1 MLEALGLSETAE
13 TLYRALLSNGPTI
26 ESRLPDTLNAD
37 LDTVRD
43 ALAELQRVDLVHRIS
58 GEPDCWLAGSP
69 EVALTSLVV
78 QQQESLLERQRE
90 LERAQSTV
98 SELIRLSRSRAP
110 GGDGE
115 VVEVT
120 TDAEA
125 TRRRR
130 RHFERTTERVVMALE
145 KLGPT
150 GPAEGDDPDEEP
162 ATLAMLDRG
171 VEVQSIYE
179 RPALLVPG
187 RFETLR
193 KLAAVGEQARTLP
206 TVPVELVIYDR
217 AHAMVRLDDDE
228 QAIAALFVHHSGLL
242 TSLICLFDLLW
253 ERSVPVPPEPDQPI
267 EERSPETDDVL
278 LSLLAAGFKDESIA
292 RHLHISP
299 STVTRRM
306 ARLME
311 LTGTSTRFQLGMQA
325 VRRGWI

>member
-1 MLEALGLSETAE
+1 MLEALGLSGTAE
-13 TLYRALLSNGPTI
+13 TLYRALLTNGPTI
-26 ESRLPDTLNAD
+26 ETRLTELVGDTDDTVLAAAIDELHRAD
-37 LDTVRD
+37 LV
-43 ALAELQRVDLVHRIS
+43 QRIS
-58 GEPDCWLAGSP
+58 GEPACWLAGSP

-78 QQQESLLERQRE
+78 QQQEALLERQRD

-110 GGDGE
+110 GSAAD
-115 VVEVT
+115 VVEIT

-125 TRRRR
+125 TRRRC
-130 RHFERTTERVVMALE
+130 RHFERTTERCVMALE
-145 KLGPT
+145 KLT
-150 GPAEGDDPDEEP
+150 SEAEGGDPEP

-171 VEVQSIYE
+171 IEVQSVYE
-179 RPALLVPG
+179 RPVLLVPG

-193 KLAAVGEQARTLP
+193 RLAAAGEQARTLP
-206 TVPVELVIYDR
+206 NVPLQVVVFDR

-228 QAIAALFVHHSGLL
+228 VASSALFVHHSGLL
-242 TSLICLFDLLW
+242 TGLLCLFDLLW
-253 ERSVPVPPEPDQPI
+253 ERAVPIPPEPDVPV
-267 EERSPETDDVL
+267 EERSPDTDDVL

>member
-1 MLEALGLSETAE
+1 MLEALGLSKTAE
-13 TLYRALLSNGPTI
+13 LLYRALLTNGPTI
-26 ESRLPDTLNAD
+26 ETRLAD
-37 LDTVRD
+37 LVEADADAVNAALDELRD
-43 ALAELQRVDLVHRIS
+43 AELVQCIA
-58 GEPDCWLAGSP
+58 GEPACWLAGSP

-78 QQQESLLERQRE
+78 QQQEALLERQRE

-110 GGDGE
+110 GAGAE
-115 VVEVT
+115 VIEMT
-120 TDAEA
+120 SDAES
-125 TRRRR
+125 TRRRC
-130 RHFERTTERVVMALE
+130 RHFERTTERCVMALE
-145 KLGPT
+145 KLSPSDD
-150 GPAEGDDPDEEP
+150 ASDDPEP

-171 VEVQSIYE
+171 IEVQSVYE
-179 RPALLVPG
+179 RPVLLVPG

-193 KLAAVGEQARTLP
+193 RLAAVGEQARTLP
-206 TVPVELVIYDR
+206 TLPMQLVIYDR

-228 QAIAALFVHHSGLL
+228 VTSSALFVHHSGLL
-242 TSLICLFDLLW
+242 SGLLCLFDLLW
-253 ERSVPVPPEPDQPI
+253 ERAVPIPPEPDIPV
-267 EERSPETDDVL
+267 EERSPDTDDVL

>member
-1 MLEALGLSETAE
+1 MLEALGLSQTAE
-13 TLYRALLSNGPTI
+13 GLYRALLANGPTI
-26 ESRLPDTLNAD
+26 ETR
-37 LDTVRD
+37 
-43 ALAELQRVDLVHRIS
+43 LAEIVAEPPDAVRSALDELLGVELVRRIS

-110 GGDGE
+110 GGGGD

-120 TDAEA
+120 GDAEA
-125 TRRRR
+125 TRRRC
-130 RHFERTTERVVMALE
+130 RHFERTTERSVMALT
-145 KLGPT
+145 KLSPT
-150 GPAEGDDPDEEP
+150 EAEDQDPEP
-162 ATLAMLDRG
+162 ATLALLDRG
-171 VEVQSIYE
+171 IEVQSIYE
-179 RPALLVPG
+179 RAVLLVPG
-187 RFETLR
+187 RFDSLR
-193 KLAAVGEQARTLP
+193 RLAAVGEQARTLP
-206 TVPVELVIYDR
+206 AVPMDLVVYDR
-217 AHAMVRLDDDE
+217 AHAMVRLDEDE
-228 QAIAALFVHHSGLL
+228 VASSALFVHHSGLL
-242 TSLICLFDLLW
+242 TGLLSLFELLW
-253 ERSVPVPPEPDQPI
+253 ERAVPVPPEPDVPV
-267 EERSPETDDVL
+267 EERSPDTDDVL

>member
-13 TLYRALLSNGPTI
+13 QLYRALLTNGPTI
-26 ESRLPDTLNAD
+26 EPRLADFVDGDAASVEAALGELKDAD
-37 LDTVRD
+37 LV
-43 ALAELQRVDLVHRIS
+43 QRIS

-69 EVALTSLVV
+69 EVALTSLIV
-78 QQQESLLERQRE
+78 QQQESLLERQRD

-110 GGDGE
+110 GGAGD

-120 TDAEA
+120 NDVES
-125 TRRRR
+125 TRRRT
-130 RHFERTTERVVMALE
+130 RHFERTTERCVMALE
-145 KLGPT
+145 KL
-150 GPAEGDDPDEEP
+150 PADDESSDPEP

-171 VEVQSIYE
+171 IEVQSVYE
-179 RPALLVPG
+179 RPVLLVPG

-193 KLAAVGEQARTLP
+193 RLAAIGEQARTLP
-206 TVPVELVIYDR
+206 TLPMQLTIYDR

-228 QAIAALFVHHSGLL
+228 VPNSALFVHHSGLL
-242 TSLICLFDLLW
+242 SGLLCLFELLW
-253 ERSVPVPPEPDQPI
+253 ERAVPIPPEPDVPV

>member
-1 MLEALGLSETAE
+1 MLEALGLSPTAE
-13 TLYRALLSNGPTI
+13 NLYRALLANGPTI
-26 ESRLPDTLNAD
+26 EPRLTDLVEADNAA
-37 LDTVRD
+37 VQE
-43 ALAELQRVDLVHRIS
+43 ALGELRRVDLVQRIS

-78 QQQESLLERQRE
+78 QHQESLLERQRE

-110 GGDGE
+110 GGGGE

-120 TDAEA
+120 SEAEA
-125 TRRRR
+125 TRRRQ
-130 RHFERTTERVVMALE
+130 RHFERTTERCVMALE
-145 KLGPT
+145 RLTPSDS
-150 GPAEGDDPDEEP
+150 EEIDPEP
-162 ATLAMLDRG
+162 AALGLLDRG
-171 VEVQSIYE
+171 IEVQSVYE
-179 RPALLVPG
+179 RAVLLVPG
-187 RFETLR
+187 RFDTLR
-193 KLAAVGEQARTLP
+193 KLAGVGEQARTLP
-206 TVPVELVIYDR
+206 TLPMQLVIYDR
-217 AHAMVRLDDDE
+217 AHAMVRLDEDE
-228 QAIAALFVHHSGLL
+228 VASSALFVHHSGLL
-242 TSLICLFDLLW
+242 SGLLCLFELLW
-253 ERSVPVPPEPDQPI
+253 ERAVPIPPEPEVPI

>member
-13 TLYRALLSNGPTI
+13 SVYRALLTQGPIIQT
-26 ESRLPDTLNAD
+26 R
-37 LDTVRD
+37 
-43 ALAELQRVDLVHRIS
+43 LAELVERDVDAVHAALDELQDAELVHRIS
-58 GEPDCWLAGSP
+58 GDPDCWLAGSP
-69 EVALTSLVV
+69 EVALSSLVV
-78 QQQESLLERQRE
+78 QQQEALLERQRE

-110 GGDGE
+110 GGGGE
-115 VVEVT
+115 VVEIT
-120 TDAEA
+120 GDAEA
-125 TRRRR
+125 TRRRC
-130 RHFERTTERVVMALE
+130 RHFERTTERSVMSLE
-145 KLGPT
+145 KLP
-150 GPAEGDDPDEEP
+150 PAEGADTEP

-171 VEVQSIYE
+171 IEVQSVYE
-179 RPALLVPG
+179 RPVLLVPG
-187 RFETLR
+187 RFDTLR
-193 KLAAVGEQARTLP
+193 RLAGVGEQARTLP
-206 TVPVELVIYDR
+206 ALPMQLTIYDR

-228 QAIAALFVHHSGLL
+228 VASSALFVHHSGLL
-242 TSLICLFDLLW
+242 TGLITLFELLW
-253 ERSVPVPPEPDQPI
+253 ERAVPVPPEPDVPV

>member
-13 TLYRALLSNGPTI
+13 SLYRALLTNGPTT
-26 ESRLPDTLNAD
+26 EARLAD
-37 LDTVRD
+37 LVAADLPAVHA
-43 ALAELQRVDLVHRIS
+43 ALDDLVGAELVRCIS
-58 GEPDCWLAGSP
+58 GDPDCWLAGSP
-69 EVALTSLVV
+69 EVALASLVV
-78 QQQESLLERQRE
+78 QQQEALLERQRD

-110 GGDGE
+110 GGGGE

-120 TDAEA
+120 SDAEA
-125 TRRRR
+125 TRRRC
-130 RHFERTTERVVMALE
+130 RHFERTTERSVMALE
-145 KLGPT
+145 KL
-150 GPAEGDDPDEEP
+150 PAVDADESEP

-171 VEVQSIYE
+171 IEVQSIYE
-179 RPALLVPG
+179 RPVLLVPG
-187 RFETLR
+187 RFDLLR
-193 KLAAVGEQARTLP
+193 RLAGVGEQARTLP
-206 TVPVELVIYDR
+206 ALPMHLVIYDR
-217 AHAMVRLDDDE
+217 AHAMVRLDEDE
-228 QAIAALFVHHSGLL
+228 VASSALFVHHSGLL
-242 TSLICLFDLLW
+242 TGLIGLFDLLW
-253 ERSVPVPPEPDQPI
+253 DRSVPVPPEPDVPV

>member
-13 TLYRALLSNGPTI
+13 SLYRALLTQGPTI
-26 ESRLPDTLNAD
+26 ESRLAD
-37 LDTVRD
+37 LVEGEADAVRA
-43 ALAELQRVDLVHRIS
+43 ALDELRGAELVHCIS
-58 GEPDCWLAGSP
+58 GDPDCWLAGSP

-78 QQQESLLERQRE
+78 QQQEALLERQRD

-110 GGDGE
+110 GGGGE
-115 VVEVT
+115 VVEIT
-120 TDAEA
+120 GDAES
-125 TRRRR
+125 TRRRC
-130 RHFERTTERVVMALE
+130 RHFERTTERSVMALE
-145 KLGPT
+145 KLSPV
-150 GPAEGDDPDEEP
+150 EGGEAEP
-162 ATLAMLDRG
+162 AMLAMLDRG
-171 VEVQSIYE
+171 IEVQSVYE
-179 RPALLVPG
+179 RPVLLVPG
-187 RFETLR
+187 RFDMLR
-193 KLAAVGEQARTLP
+193 KLAGVGEQARTLP
-206 TVPVELVIYDR
+206 ALPMQLVIYDR

-228 QAIAALFVHHSGLL
+228 VASSALFVHHSGLL
-242 TSLICLFDLLW
+242 TGLVTLFELLW
-253 ERSVPVPPEPDQPI
+253 ERAVPIPPEPDVPV

>member
-1 MLEALGLSETAE
+1 MLEALGLSKTAE
-13 TLYRALLSNGPTI
+13 VLYRALLTNGPTI
-26 ESRLPDTLNAD
+26 EPRLADVVDGDTDA
-37 LDTVRD
+37 VRA
-43 ALAELQRVDLVHRIS
+43 ALEELRGAELVQRIS

-69 EVALTSLVV
+69 EVALTSLIV

-98 SELIRLSRSRAP
+98 SELIRISRSRAP
-110 GGDGE
+110 GGAGD

-120 TDAEA
+120 GDVES
-125 TRRRR
+125 TRRRA
-130 RHFERTTERVVMALE
+130 RHFERTTERCLMALE
-145 KLGPT
+145 KL
-150 GPAEGDDPDEEP
+150 PADDVADPEP

-171 VEVQSIYE
+171 IEVQTVYE
-179 RPALLVPG
+179 RPVLLVPG

-193 KLAAVGEQARTLP
+193 RLAAIGEQARTLP
-206 TVPVELVIYDR
+206 TLPMQLTIYDR
-217 AHAMVRLDDDE
+217 AHAMVRLDDDDV
-228 QAIAALFVHHSGLL
+228 ASSALFVHHSGLL
-242 TSLICLFDLLW
+242 AGLLCLFDLLW
-253 ERSVPVPPEPDQPI
+253 ERAVPIPPEPDVPV
-267 EERSPETDDVL
+267 EERAPDTDDVL

>member
-1 MLEALGLSETAE
+1 MLEALGLSKTAE
-13 TLYRALLSNGPTI
+13 SLYRALLGNGPTVDG
-26 ESRLPDTLNAD
+26 R
-37 LDTVRD
+37 
-43 ALAELQRVDLVHRIS
+43 LAELVQTDADSAREALDELVKVDLVHRIS
-58 GEPDCWLAGSP
+58 GEPECWLAGSP

-78 QQQESLLERQRE
+78 QQQETLLERQRE

-110 GGDGE
+110 GGGGE

-120 TDAEA
+120 SDAES
-125 TRRRR
+125 TRRRS
-130 RHFERTTERVVMALE
+130 RHFERTTERSVMALE
-145 KLGPT
+145 RLS
-150 GPAEGDDPDEEP
+150 PALADDGDPEP
-162 ATLAMLDRG
+162 AALAMLDRG
-171 VEVQSIYE
+171 IEVQSVYE
-179 RPALLVPG
+179 RAVLLVPG
-187 RFETLR
+187 RFDTLR
-193 KLAAVGEQARTLP
+193 RLAAVGEQARTLP
-206 TVPVELVIYDR
+206 TLPMQLVIYDR

-228 QAIAALFVHHSGLL
+228 VASSALFVHHSGLL
-242 TSLICLFDLLW
+242 AGLLSLFDLLW
-253 ERSVPVPPEPDQPI
+253 ERAVPIPPEPDVAI

>member
-13 TLYRALLSNGPTI
+13 GLYRALLTQGPTI
-26 ESRLPDTLNAD
+26 ESRLGDLVPAD
-37 LDTVRD
+37 LPAIKA
-43 ALAELQRVDLVHRIS
+43 ALEELHGVELVHRIS
-58 GEPDCWLAGSP
+58 GDPDCWLAGSP

-78 QQQESLLERQRE
+78 QRQEALLERQRE
-90 LERAQSTV
+90 LERAQTTV

-110 GGDGE
+110 GGGGE

-120 TDAEA
+120 GDAET
-125 TRRRR
+125 TRRRQ
-130 RHFERTTERVVMALE
+130 RHFERTAERCVMTLE
-145 KLGPT
+145 RLAPPG
-150 GPAEGDDPDEEP
+150 ADDPEAEP
-162 ATLAMLDRG
+162 ATLAMLDRDI
-171 VEVQSIYE
+171 EVQSVYE
-179 RPALLVPG
+179 RPVLLVPG

-206 TVPVELVIYDR
+206 ALPMDLVVYDR
-217 AHAMVRLDDDE
+217 EHAMVRLDEDE
-228 QAIAALFVHHSGLL
+228 VAGTALFVHASGLL
-242 TSLICLFDLLW
+242 TGLVCLFELLW
-253 ERSVPVPPEPDQPI
+253 ERAVPIPPEPDVPT
-267 EERSPETDDVL
+267 EDRSPETDEVL

-325 VRRGWI
+325 VRKGWI

>member
-13 TLYRALLSNGPTI
+13 SLYRALLTNGPTI
-26 ESRLPDTLNAD
+26 DARLADLVPAD
-37 LDTVRD
+37 LDAVRG
-43 ALAELQRVDLVHRIS
+43 ALDELHGAELVHRIS
-58 GEPDCWLAGSP
+58 GDPDCWLAGSP

-78 QQQESLLERQRE
+78 QQQEALLERQRE

-110 GGDGE
+110 GGGGE

-120 TDAEA
+120 SDAEA

-130 RHFERTTERVVMALE
+130 RHFERTTERTVMALA
-145 KLGPT
+145 KLPVSGGGEPE
-150 GPAEGDDPDEEP
+150 AEP
-162 ATLAMLDRG
+162 ATLGLLDRG
-171 VEVQSIYE
+171 IEVQSVYE
-179 RPALLVPG
+179 RPVLLVPG

-193 KLAAVGEQARTLP
+193 NLAAVGEQARTLP
-206 TVPVELVIYDR
+206 TLPMDLVIWDR
-217 AHAMVRLDDDE
+217 AHAMVRLDDDDV
-228 QAIAALFVHHSGLL
+228 ASSALFVHHSGLL
-242 TSLICLFDLLW
+242 TGLICLFELLW
-253 ERSVPVPPEPDQPI
+253 ERAVPVPPEPDTPI

>member
-13 TLYRALLSNGPTI
+13 SLYRALLTQGPTI
-26 ESRLPDTLNAD
+26 EARLAD
-37 LDTVRD
+37 LVAADEDGVHR
-43 ALAELQRVDLVHRIS
+43 ALDELQAAELVHRIS
-58 GEPDCWLAGSP
+58 GDPDCWLAGSP

-78 QQQESLLERQRE
+78 QQQEALLERQRE

-110 GGDGE
+110 GGGGD
-115 VVEVT
+115 VVELT
-120 TDAEA
+120 SDAEA
-125 TRRRR
+125 TRRRC
-130 RHFERTTERVVMALE
+130 RHFERTTERSIMALE
-145 KLGPT
+145 KLS
-150 GPAEGDDPDEEP
+150 PADGEDAEP

-171 VEVQSIYE
+171 IEVQSVYE
-179 RPALLVPG
+179 RPVLLVPG
-187 RFETLR
+187 RFDTLR
-193 KLAAVGEQARTLP
+193 RLAGVGEQARTLP
-206 TVPVELVIYDR
+206 SLPMQLTIYDR
-217 AHAMVRLDDDE
+217 AHAMVRLDE
-228 QAIAALFVHHSGLL
+228 EEVASSALFVHHSGLL
-242 TSLICLFDLLW
+242 TGLVTLFELLW
-253 ERSVPVPPEPDQPI
+253 ERAVPVPPEPDVPV

>member
-13 TLYRALLSNGPTI
+13 GLYRALLTHGPTI
-26 ESRLPDTLNAD
+26 DARLAD
-37 LDTVRD
+37 LVPADVDAVRA
-43 ALAELQRVDLVHRIS
+43 ALEELNGADLVHRIS
-58 GEPDCWLAGSP
+58 GDPDCWLAGSP

-78 QQQESLLERQRE
+78 QQQEALLERQRE

-110 GGDGE
+110 GGGGE

-125 TRRRR
+125 TRRRS
-130 RHFERTTERVVMALE
+130 RHFERTTERTLMTLE
-145 KLGPT
+145 KLGTAP
-150 GPAEGDDPDEEP
+150 GDGDEEP

-171 VEVQSIYE
+171 IEVQSIYE
-179 RPALLVPG
+179 RSALLVPG
-187 RFETLR
+187 RFEMLR
-193 KLAAVGEQARTLP
+193 GLAGAGEQARTLP
-206 TVPVELVIYDR
+206 TVPVEMVIYDS
-217 AHAMVRLDDDE
+217 AHAMVRLDDDDVPT
-228 QAIAALFVHHSGLL
+228 AALFVHHSALL
-242 TSLICLFDLLW
+242 SGLICLFDLLW
-253 ERSVPVPPEPDQPI
+253 ERSVPVPPEPDVPV

>member
-13 TLYRALLSNGPTI
+13 NLYRALLSNGPTI
-26 ESRLPDTLNAD
+26 ESRLPDVLEAD
-37 LDTVRD
+37 LDAVRS
-43 ALAELQRVDLVHRIS
+43 ALEELQGADLVRRIS

-78 QQQESLLERQRE
+78 KQQESLLERQRE

-110 GGDGE
+110 GGEGE

-120 TDAEA
+120 NDAEA

-130 RHFERTTERVVMALE
+130 RHFERTTERAVMALE
-145 KLGPT
+145 KLGPV
-150 GPAEGDDPDEEP
+150 ESDDPDEEP

-171 VEVQSIYE
+171 IEVQSVYE
-179 RPALLVPG
+179 RAALLVPG

-193 KLAAVGEQARTLP
+193 RLAAVGEQARTLP
-206 TVPVELVIYDR
+206 AVPVEMVIYDR
-217 AHAMVRLDDDE
+217 AHAMVRLDDDDTPS
-228 QAIAALFVHHSGLL
+228 AALFVHHSALL
-242 TSLICLFDLLW
+242 SGLICLFELLW
-253 ERSVPVPPEPDQPI
+253 ERSVPVPPEPDVPV

-311 LTGTSTRFQLGMQA
+311 LSGASTRFQLGMQA
-325 VRRGWI
+325 ARRGWI

>member
-13 TLYRALLSNGPTI
+13 SLYRALLTNGPTI
-26 ESRLPDTLNAD
+26 DARLAD
-37 LDTVRD
+37 LVPADLEAVSAALQELHD
-43 ALAELQRVDLVHRIS
+43 AELVHRIS
-58 GEPDCWLAGSP
+58 GDPDCWLAGSP

-78 QQQESLLERQRE
+78 QRQEALLERQRE

-110 GGDGE
+110 GGSGD

-120 TDAEA
+120 NDAEA

-130 RHFERTTERVVMALE
+130 RHFERTAERTVMALA
-145 KLGPT
+145 KL
-150 GPAEGDDPDEEP
+150 PASGADDPESEP
-162 ATLAMLDRG
+162 ATLGLLDRG
-171 VEVQSIYE
+171 IEVQSVYE
-179 RPALLVPG
+179 RPVLLLPG

-193 KLAAVGEQARTLP
+193 GLAAVGEQARTLP
-206 TVPVELVIYDR
+206 SLPMDLVVWDR
-217 AHAMVRLDDDE
+217 AHAMVRLDGE
-228 QAIAALFVHHSGLL
+228 EVASSALFVHHSDLL
-242 TSLICLFDLLW
+242 TGLVCLFELLW
-253 ERSVPVPPEPDQPI
+253 ERAVPVPPEPDMPV

>member
-13 TLYRALLSNGPTI
+13 GLYRALLTNGPTI
-26 ESRLPDTLNAD
+26 DARLAD
-37 LDTVRD
+37 LVPADLAAVRA
-43 ALAELQRVDLVHRIS
+43 ALEELHGADLVHRIS
-58 GEPDCWLAGSP
+58 GDPECWLAGSP

-78 QQQESLLERQRE
+78 QQQEALLERQRD

-110 GGDGE
+110 GGGGE

-120 TDAEA
+120 TDAES
-125 TRRRR
+125 TRRRS
-130 RHFERTTERVVMALE
+130 RHFERTTERSVMALE
-145 KLGPT
+145 KLP
-150 GPAEGDDPDEEP
+150 PRSEDSPDAEP
-162 ATLAMLDRG
+162 ATLALIDRG
-171 VEVQSIYE
+171 IEVQTVYE
-179 RPALLVPG
+179 RPVLLVPG
-187 RFETLR
+187 RFDTLR
-193 KLAAVGEQARTLP
+193 ALAAAGEQARTLP
-206 TVPVELVIYDR
+206 SVPMDLVVYDR
-217 AHAMVRLDDDE
+217 AHAMVRLDGDE
-228 QAIAALFVHHSGLL
+228 VASSALFVHHSGLL
-242 TSLICLFDLLW
+242 TGLVCLFELLW
-253 ERSVPVPPEPDQPI
+253 ERAVPVPPEPDTPI

-325 VRRGWI
+325 TRRGWI

>member
-1 MLEALGLSETAE
+1 MLEALGLSTAAE
-13 TLYRALLSNGPTI
+13 ALYRALLTNGPTI
-26 ESRLPDTLNAD
+26 ETRLGDLVGHD
-37 LDTVRD
+37 LDA
-43 ALAELQRVDLVHRIS
+43 ALAALTELQSAELVQRIS

-69 EVALTSLVV
+69 EVALASLVV
-78 QQQESLLERQRE
+78 QQQEVLLERQRD
-90 LERAQSTV
+90 LERAQGTV

-110 GGDGE
+110 GGGGD

-120 TDAEA
+120 ADAEA

-130 RHFERTTERVVMALE
+130 RHFERTTERSVMALE
-145 KLGPT
+145 KLPQAGAAT
-150 GPAEGDDPDEEP
+150 EEP
-162 ATLAMLDRG
+162 AALAMLDRG
-171 VEVQSIYE
+171 IEVQSVYE
-179 RPALLVPG
+179 RAVLLVPG
-187 RFETLR
+187 RFDTLR
-193 KLAAVGEQARTLP
+193 KLAGVGEQARTLP
-206 TVPVELVIYDR
+206 TLPMDLVVFDR

-228 QAIAALFVHHSGLL
+228 VASSALFVHHSGLL
-242 TSLICLFDLLW
+242 SGLLSLFELLW
-253 ERSVPVPPEPDQPI
+253 ERAVPIPPEPDVPV

-311 LTGTSTRFQLGMQA
+311 ITGTSTRFQLGMQA

>member
-1 MLEALGLSETAE
+1 MLEALGLSSTAE
-13 TLYRALLSNGPTI
+13 NLYRTLLAHGPTI
-26 ESRLPDTLNAD
+26 ESRLAELVDGEVPA
-37 LDTVRD
+37 VRD
-43 ALAELQRVDLVHRIS
+43 ALDELLKAELVHRIS

-78 QQQESLLERQRE
+78 QQQEALLERQRD

-110 GGDGE
+110 GGGGE

-120 TDAEA
+120 SDAES

-130 RHFERTTERVVMALE
+130 RHFERTTERCVMSLE
-145 KLGPT
+145 KLSPGET
-150 GPAEGDDPDEEP
+150 EEP
-162 ATLAMLDRG
+162 DPEPAALALLDRG
-171 VEVQSIYE
+171 IEVQSVYE
-179 RPALLVPG
+179 RAVLLVPG
-187 RFETLR
+187 RFDTLR
-193 KLAAVGEQARTLP
+193 RLAGFGEQARTLP
-206 TVPVELVIYDR
+206 TLPMHLVIYDR
-217 AHAMVRLDDDE
+217 AHAMVRLDEDDVTSS
-228 QAIAALFVHHSGLL
+228 ALFVHHCGLLSGLL
-242 TSLICLFDLLW
+242 CLFELLW
-253 ERSVPVPPEPDQPI
+253 DRSVPVPPEPDLPV
-267 EERSPETDDVL
+267 EERSQETDDVL